1 VRRNPPERVEETA
14 VEDSKRLAET
24 RSAAMWET
32 DHASQNLGM
41 RIAAIGPGE
50 ALMEMEIRPEMAN
63 GHGMCHGGFIF
74 ALADSAFAFACNSRD
89 QRMVASQGA
98 ISFLAPAQVGDV
110 LTARAREVHLRGRG
124 GIYDVSV
131 MNQQNELIAE
141 FRGHCRAIP
150 GPAPG

>member
-1 VRRNPPERVEETA
+1 
-14 VEDSKRLAET
+14 VEDARRLAET
-24 RSAAMWET
+24 RSAAMWKT
-32 DHASQNLGM
+32 DHASQKLGM
-41 RIAAIGPGE
+41 RIVAIAPGE
-50 ALMEMEIRPEMAN
+50 ARMEMEIRSEMAN

-98 ISFLAPAQVGDV
+98 ISFIAPAKVGDT
-110 LTARAREVHLRGRG
+110 LTAQAREVHLRGRG

-131 MNQQNELIAE
+131 KNQRDELIAE

-150 GPAPG
+150 GPAPAPG